1 MKNKAWLLVL
11 LFLLLPRTALSEAYT
26 VENGG
31 CRLTLDGDTMA
42 LRLEDKASGI
52 TYLGGADPEQV
63 TGNASWK
70 GFLSSTLSIDYA
82 SGTSTA
88 AQRADVSTAETEIT
102 AYPVENG
109 VDFTVDFTALG
120 QKMKVEIRL
129 WEDGLSIRVPGESI
143 QEYGDTQLCGL
154 YLLPCFGATRLN
166 EEAGYILVPE
176 AAGAVIGFSDGRGMG
191 NTPYG
196 KRIYGDNVGVDR
208 SVSSKLNR
216 PAEKITLPLYGMAYT
231 DRGGAFL
238 AVVEQGEEA
247 AEILA
252 YPGGVITEYNWAAA
266 RFILRE
272 TYIRQ
277 TTRTMGLPARETNA
291 YCRDMAVRFYLLRDG
306 EATYAGMA
314 RKYRQLL
321 EEQGALRT
329 ADTAYRPRID
339 FLGAETEQFLL
350 WDQLVPMT
358 AVKQAEDILKDA
370 LAAGLTPPLVNYRG
384 WMSGGLSK
392 NLGSGSVGLEGRLGS
407 RGDLD
412 ALQARTEAAGGLFF
426 LEADP
431 VQANPGRAYNMRLD
445 IVRSIGQTVAEIP
458 TGKDLYPVLYYLTP
472 RRTAE
477 ILAGYAKQ
485 YAASFPGLTLATLPD
500 TMFSYYS
507 AGRNYTRGDTLDAYR
522 TALDALDGMQLALKN
537 PLSAYYPYMEAYLD
551 MPLSCTSYS
560 FITAEV
566 PFLPLVLSGH
576 VPCWGNYNNFDS
588 NQRRQLLKLVEYGV
602 FPSFLVTAE
611 EVQKLVNTNSS
622 DVFTAQWDVLRD
634 TVLKTDA
641 EIKALWE
648 EIGARRMTDHTLLSG
663 EAARVQYGDDLFIV
677 VNYGDTAFSYQGT
690 EVPPLGYAIL
700 KGGDAP

>member
-1 MKNKAWLLVL
+1 MKIKGWLLILL
-11 LFLLLPRTALSEAYT
+11 LFLPLTALGETYT
-26 VENGG
+26 VENEGY
-31 CRLTLDGDTMA
+31 LLSLDGETLA
-42 LRLEDKASGI
+42 LSLTDKASGI

-63 TGNASWK
+63 SGNASWK
-70 GFLSSTLSIDYA
+70 GFLSSTLSIDYT

-88 AQRADVSTAETEIT
+88 AQRADVSLAETEIT
-102 AYPVENG
+102 AAPVENG
-109 VDFTVDFTALG
+109 VDFSIDFSALG

-129 WEDGLSIRVPGESI
+129 LEDGLSIRVPGESM
-143 QEYGDTQLCGL
+143 QEYGDTQICGL

-176 AAGAVIGFSDGRGMG
+176 AAGAIISFSDGRGMG
-191 NTPYG
+191 NTPYV

-208 SVSSKLNR
+208 SVSSTLNR

-238 AVVEQGEEA
+238 AVVEEGEEA

-266 RFILRE
+266 HFILRE

-277 TTRTMGLPARETNA
+277 TTRTMGLPARETNP
-291 YCRDMAVRFYLLRDG
+291 YCRDMAVRFCILRDG

-314 RKYRQLL
+314 RKYRSML
-321 EEQGALRT
+321 EEKNALRT

-358 AVKQAEDILKDA
+358 SARQAQDILKDA
-370 LAAGLTPPLVNYRG
+370 LDKGLTAPLVSFRG
-384 WMSGGLSK
+384 WMKGGLSK
-392 NLGSGSVGLEGRLGS
+392 NLGSGNVNLEGRLGG
-407 RGDLD
+407 RQDME
-412 ALQARTEAAGGLFF
+412 ALKTFLESSGGIFF

-458 TGKDLYPVLYYLTP
+458 TGKDLYPVMYYLTP

-477 ILAGYAKQ
+477 ILAEYEKQ
-485 YAASFPGLTLATLPD
+485 YAFDFSGLTLATLTD
-500 TMFSYYS
+500 TLFSYYS

-522 TALDALDGMQLALKN
+522 TALDALDGMNLALKN
-537 PLSAYYPYMEAYLD
+537 PLAAYYPYMEAYLD

-576 VPCWGNYNNFDS
+576 VPYWGNYNNFDS
-588 NQRRQLLKLVEYGV
+588 NQRRQMLKLVEYGA

-622 DVFTAQWDVLRD
+622 DVFTAQWDVIGD

-648 EIGARRMTDHTLLSG
+648 EIGIRRMTDHTLLSG
-663 EAARVQYGDDLFIV
+663 QAALVQYGDDLFLV
-677 VNYGDTAFSYQGT
+677 VNYGDTVFSYQGT
-690 EVPPLGYAIL
+690 EVQPLGYVIL

>member
-191 NTPYG
+191 NTPYV

-208 SVSSKLNR
+208 SVSSTLNR

-238 AVVEQGEEA
+238 AVVEEGEEA

-266 RFILRE
+266 HFILRE

-277 TTRTMGLPARETNA
+277 TTRTMGLPARETNP
-291 YCRDMAVRFYLLRDG
+291 YCRDMAVRFCILRDG

-314 RKYRQLL
+314 RKYRSML
-321 EEQGALRT
+321 EEKNALRT

-358 AVKQAEDILKDA
+358 SVRQAQEILKDA
-370 LAAGLTPPLVNYRG
+370 LDRGLTAPLVSFRG
-384 WMSGGLSK
+384 WMKGGLSK
-392 NLGSGSVGLEGRLGS
+392 NVGSGNVSLESRLGG
-407 RGDLD
+407 RQELE
-412 ALQARTEAAGGLFF
+412 ALKTFTEASGGSFF

-445 IVRSIGQTVAEIP
+445 IVRSIGQTAAEIP
-458 TGKDLYPVLYYLTP
+458 TGKDLYPVMYYLTP

-477 ILAGYAKQ
+477 ILAEYEKQ
-485 YAASFPGLTLATLPD
+485 YAFSFPGLTLTTLPS
-500 TMFSYYS
+500 TLFSYYS
-507 AGRNYTRGDTLDAYR
+507 AGRNYTRGDTLNAYQ
-522 TALDALDGMQLALKN
+522 TALDGLGSMDLALKN
-537 PLSAYYPYMEAYLD
+537 PLAAYYPYMEAYLD

-576 VPCWGNYNNFDS
+576 MPYWGTYNNFDS
-588 NQRRQLLKLVEYGV
+588 NQRRQMLKLVEYGA

-622 DVFTAQWDVLRD
+622 DVFTAQWDVIGD

-648 EIGARRMTDHTLLSG
+648 AIGGRRMTDHTLLG
-663 EAARVQYGDDLFIV
+663 NQAALVRYGDDLFIA
-677 VNYGDTAFSYQGT
+677 VNYGNTAFSYQGT
-690 EVPPLGYAIL
+690 EVPTLGYAIL